1 MDQDLKQQVDALE
14 RKLDQFID
22 QYNRNN
28 SPTSQIFTKRVIL
41 NGGLSLQGGSLGS
54 VGDSLSVY
62 GESPVA
68 QAVAIAAPTAP
79 SAAYVQAEAQSAVTA
94 INAIRLALSNFGIT
108 A

>member
-62 GESPVA
+62 GAAPVP
-68 QAVAIAAPTAP
+68 QAAAIAAPGAP
-79 SAAYVQAEAQSAVTA
+79 SATYVQAEATALALTVNNIRIAIKNFGVTA
-94 INAIRLALSNFGIT
+94 
-108 A
+108 